1 MQHTHYFACK
11 DPPIMNNNPNNNEF
25 NEVKEIKSIKNLFG
39 LIKNKSDAKEES
51 KLPLEDRIRNIWS
64 DYSSKPE
71 SINVKKAFK
80 LIKKVS
86 NGVKLDESLTWN
98 MIF

>member
-11 DPPIMNNNPNNNEF
+11 DPPIINNNPNNSEF
-25 NEVKEIKSIKNLFG
+25 NDGKEKKSIKNLFG

-51 KLPLEDRIRNIWS
+51 KMSLEDRISNLWS

-80 LIKKVS
+80 LMKKAS
-86 NGVKLDESLTWN
+86 NGAKLDKSLTKN
-98 MIF
+98 MI